1 MRVIA
6 VLLLIT
12 LAVLFV
18 VSFFR
23 PAKSRRIQEWIKR
36 QTERYADKARERG
49 GEAGDKA
56 AEGIEKIGRASQS
69 VEHAGRRAHDKVFRS
84 NAGAEQERKL
94 EKEYGEGAERGKD

>member
-23 PAKSRRIQEWIKR
+23 PSKSRRIQEWIKHR
-36 QTERYADKARERG
+36 TERYADKARDQG
-49 GEAGDKA
+49 SEAGDKA

-69 VEHAGRRAHDKVFRS
+69 VEHAGRRAHDVVFRS
-84 NAGAEQERKL
+84 KAGAEQERKL
-94 EKEYGEGAERGKD
+94 KDEYGGGAERGKD